1 MLVIGLLNF
10 LLNKEPNLLEL
21 HKLMEASIIK
31 KELILINLINLKI
44 SIKALVNTL
53 VAKATQINK
62 QFIRKRTLI
71 NNIEIYLFQ
80 QHLKRQLIYQM
91 PINFLQN

>member
-1 MLVIGLLNF
+1 M
-10 LLNKEPNLLEL
+10 EL